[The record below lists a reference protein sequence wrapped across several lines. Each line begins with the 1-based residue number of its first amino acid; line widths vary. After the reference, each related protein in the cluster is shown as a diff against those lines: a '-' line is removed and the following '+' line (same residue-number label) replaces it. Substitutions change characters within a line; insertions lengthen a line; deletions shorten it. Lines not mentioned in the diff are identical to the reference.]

1 MTAFVKKVFF
11 AEISVLSHCKLK
23 KLFKLSQNP

>member
-1 MTAFVKKVFF
+1 MTALQKKTFFF

-23 KLFKLSQNP
+23 KLFKL